1 MALRVYGIGKSPSGV
16 QYNAAIYDIS
26 YSGSESSF
34 DIAKGG
40 IKIEWR
46 GDNDN
51 DVHSPILGSIASIDM
66 LIPVTNTTLNTF
78 VDDVRTSKEG
88 RFLLEI
94 EIQSGAKVWRGIV
107 TPDAL
112 STETDES
119 PVYRCSITAVCGLA
133 MLKKVPY
140 LNAGALYYGTDRL
153 TTHLINALA
162 KLAHV
167 STFWGTD
174 DAFLETSLDWW
185 ATGMTANDANDPLY
199 LGYIDHAA
207 FYNFDK
213 NGSIDDDVLSCYD
226 VLKYICLSFGAR
238 IRMRDA
244 VYVVEQIDYR
254 ANTTYNWRSYKKSG
268 AQKTY
273 GAYSGVLNV
282 NQTKAS
288 ASKLTYVTYDYQTQT
303 SKAKAV
309 YEVRLRRNF
318 WQNIILQEGQT
329 YNFNQTISS
338 QSGSLTTRIR
348 GTFFITIENTGYSG
362 SANDIIMPE
371 ISMIIKVGSNYL
383 KRDITYSN
391 FSIYYSDAEWSPTS
405 TNRFKLVAPGQTFAG
420 LGESITF
427 IQSFDFITPSLP
439 NDGLSNQVSAFISDI
454 RKNDGVS
461 VPLSEF
467 GISWDAGGLYME
479 VFDAGTPNVQ
489 EDEVLYESD
498 NPDEGTDIWETRL
511 RVGSGSL
518 NYLGA
523 VLNSNATVSYSDW
536 GQGSGTRNKALGALL
551 TKRVQD
557 GRLRV
562 KKRLNGQLY
571 GDQCNGVRKLL
582 STSDGI
588 DWLDMRVV
596 WSPTENIID
605 GTWLEMDYGTTSD
618 VKTPVKVKILSGGT
632 NNPTV
637 INPTSTSPTTGG
649 NSPFMA
655 NPPGAILNPLSFNSL
670 NTAITKGATVT
681 SISVGTALAGNEFAS
696 GDKVKIVNP
705 VTGQFQTF
713 TVASAP
719 SAGATSISV
728 NSATADFDIPQN
740 AGLFVQLTPQAGGGG
755 VADGDKGDI
764 TVSSSGTVWTIDNNV
779 ISNAKIRQSAALSV
793 VGRSANSTGDVAD
806 IAAANSGDVLIRKLS
821 NVLEFGKLMNTSFDD
836 ATITSSRLFLNSG
849 VLVGR
854 VLSGSGSGASLN
866 KTQVYSFLGISGAGG
881 RIPIFTAAETI
892 STDADLTYASD
903 RLGAKMY
910 INSGSDLYTA
920 VTFGTGAGTSPTLT
934 DISGGCNFVRVK
946 FTTGTSPSASADV
959 LQITLPVAF
968 LSEQCPVLSAYNANA
983 AGQMANFYTDPTTTT
998 ITLKITTALSA
1009 STDYDIGFVI
1019 FGR

>member
-1 MALRVYGIGKSPSGV
+1 MALRIYGIGKAPDGT
-16 QYNAAIYDIS
+16 QYNAAIYDTDWV
-26 YSGSESSF
+26 SSDSAF
-34 DIAKGG
+34 QIAKGG
-40 IKIEWR
+40 INIEWKS
-46 GDNDN
+46 DNDS
-51 DVHSPILGSIASIDM
+51 DILSPIYGSSASVDM
-66 LIPVTNTTLNTF
+66 LINVSETGLGTF
-78 VDDVRTSKEG
+78 VNDLRTSKEG
-88 RFLLEI
+88 RFFLEI
-94 EIQSGAKVWRGIV
+94 ATQAGAKIWRGIIA
-107 TPDAL
+107 PDAL
-112 STETDES
+112 GNETDEG
-119 PVYRCSITAVCGLA
+119 PIYRVTITASCGLA
-133 MLKKVPY
+133 LLKKVPY
-140 LNAGALYYGTDRL
+140 LNSGALYYGRYRL
-153 TTHLINALA
+153 TQHLVNALG

-167 STFWGTD
+167 STFWAAD

-185 ATGMTANDANDPLY
+185 EATMTANDANDPLY
-199 LGYIDHAA
+199 LSYVDHAA
-207 FYNFDK
+207 FYDFK
-213 NGSIDDDVLSCYD
+213 TKGGIDDDVLSCYD
-226 VLKYICLSFGAR
+226 VIKHICLAFGCR

-244 VYVVEQIDYR
+244 KFVVEQIDYR
-254 ANTTYNWRSYKKSG
+254 ENSTYNWRSYKKNG
-268 AQKTY
+268 DQKTY
-273 GAYSGVLNV
+273 GAYSGTLSVD
-282 NQTKAS
+282 QTEAN
-288 ASKLTYVTYDYQTQT
+288 AAKLSYAAYDYVSQI
-303 SKAKAV
+303 AKARAF
-309 YEVRLRRNF
+309 YEVRMRRNF
-318 WQNIILQEGQT
+318 WQNIILAQGT
-329 YNFNQTISS
+329 TFNFNQTISS
-338 QSGSLTTRIR
+338 QSGAVTLRIR
-348 GTFFITIENTGYSG
+348 GTFFITIKNNTYSG
-362 SANDIIMPE
+362 QSSDVIIPQ
-371 ISMIIKVGSNYL
+371 INIKLKIGDRYL
-383 KRDITYSN
+383 KRAVTFSN
-391 FSIYYSDAEWSPTS
+391 FSTFNENAEWTTVSTDNFVLVSGGQKVPPTNS
-405 TNRFKLVAPGQTFAG
+405 TASYVQG
-420 LGESITF
+420 L
-427 IQSFDFITPSLP
+427 DFITPPLP
-439 NDGLSNQVSAFISDI
+439 ADGDLNSISATFEQLK
-454 RKNDGVS
+454 KNDGSDVDETQFTITWS
-461 VPLSEF
+461 
-467 GISWDAGGLYME
+467 AGGLWME
-479 VFDAGTPNVQ
+479 VYDSGTPDVQ
-489 EDEVLYESD
+489 EDEILYESENAD
-498 NPDEGTDIWETRL
+498 GGTDTWEQNVRI
-511 RVGSGSL
+511 GSGSV

-523 VLNSNATVSYSDW
+523 VVNSTASSGLSAW
-536 GQGSGTRNKALGALL
+536 GQGSGTRDKALTSLMV
-551 TKRVQD
+551 KRAAD

-562 KKRLNGQLY
+562 KKRLNAQLY
-571 GDQCNGVRKLL
+571 GDGCNQVRKLL
-582 STSDGI
+582 TTSDSLK
-588 DWLDMRVV
+588 WLDMRVK
-596 WSPTENIID
+596 WSVTENIVD
-605 GTWLEMDYGTTSD
+605 GTWLEMVYGNSN

-793 VGRSANSTGDVAD
+793 IGRSANSTGDVAD
-806 IAAANSGDVLIRKLS
+806 IAAGTNGHVLRLSGGTLG
-821 NVLEFGKLMNTSFDD
+821 FGTLV
-836 ATITSSRLFLNSG
+836 TSSFADGTIAPNRLFLSENT
-849 VLVGR
+849 LAGR
-854 VLSGSGSGASLN
+854 VLSGSGSGASLG
-866 KTQVYSFLGISGAGG
+866 KTQIYSLLGITGTAD

-910 INSGSDLYTA
+910 INSGSDLYTT

-968 LSEQCPVLSAYNANA
+968 LNEQCPVLSAYNVNA
-983 AGQMANFYTDPTTTT
+983 AGQMTNFYTDPTTTT

-1009 STDYDIGFVI
+1009 STAYDIGFVI

>member
-94 EIQSGAKVWRGIV
+94 EIQSGAKVWRGII

-153 TTHLINALA
+153 TTHLINALG

-254 ANTTYNWRSYKKSG
+254 ANTAYNWRSYKKSG

-338 QSGSLTTRIR
+338 QSGAVTARIR

-427 IQSFDFITPSLP
+427 IQSFDFITPALP
-439 NDGLSNQVSAFISDI
+439 GDGLNNQVSAFISDI

-571 GDQCNGVRKLL
+571 GDQCNSVRKLL

-793 VGRSANSTGDVAD
+793 IGRSANSTGNVAD
-806 IAAANSGDVLIRKLS
+806 IAAGTDGHVLRRSGTTLDFGQVDTAGIANSAVTLAKIASIAS
-821 NVLEFGKLMNTSFDD
+821 NRILANVTASNAAPQAITVAQMYTLMGITGTSG
-836 ATITSSRLFLNSG
+836 RLAVFT
-849 VLVGR
+849 
-854 VLSGSGSGASLN
+854 GAN
-866 KTQVYSFLGISGAGG
+866 A
-881 RIPIFTAAETI
+881 I
-892 STDADLTYASD
+892 STDADITYSSGK
-903 RLGAKMY
+903 LEAKQFA
-910 INSGSDLYTA
+910 NSGTDLYFSSNVA
-920 VTFGTGAGTSPTLT
+920 FGVAAGTGPTVNNIT
-934 DISGGCNFVRVK
+934 GGANWISFS
-946 FTTGTSPSASADV
+946 FITGTSCPTGGAIFTITFPFAFANGSCVVFSNQAGVTADWRVSSQQDASFTISCSTQLTD
-959 LQITLPVAF
+959 T
-968 LSEQCPVLSAYNANA
+968 SAY
-983 AGQMANFYTDPTTTT
+983 GINF
-998 ITLKITTALSA
+998 
-1009 STDYDIGFVI
+1009 FI
-1019 FGR
+1019 FGF

>member
-1 MALRVYGIGKSPSGV
+1 
-16 QYNAAIYDIS
+16 
-26 YSGSESSF
+26 
-34 DIAKGG
+34 
-40 IKIEWR
+40 
-46 GDNDN
+46 
-51 DVHSPILGSIASIDM
+51 
-66 LIPVTNTTLNTF
+66 
-78 VDDVRTSKEG
+78 
-88 RFLLEI
+88 
-94 EIQSGAKVWRGIV
+94 
-107 TPDAL
+107 
-112 STETDES
+112 
-119 PVYRCSITAVCGLA
+119 
-133 MLKKVPY
+133 
-140 LNAGALYYGTDRL
+140 
-153 TTHLINALA
+153 
-162 KLAHV
+162 
-167 STFWGTD
+167 
-174 DAFLETSLDWW
+174 
-185 ATGMTANDANDPLY
+185 
-199 LGYIDHAA
+199 
-207 FYNFDK
+207 
-213 NGSIDDDVLSCYD
+213 
-226 VLKYICLSFGAR
+226 
-238 IRMRDA
+238 
-244 VYVVEQIDYR
+244 
-254 ANTTYNWRSYKKSG
+254 
-268 AQKTY
+268 
-273 GAYSGVLNV
+273 
-282 NQTKAS
+282 
-288 ASKLTYVTYDYQTQT
+288 
-303 SKAKAV
+303 
-309 YEVRLRRNF
+309 
-318 WQNIILQEGQT
+318 
-329 YNFNQTISS
+329 
-338 QSGSLTTRIR
+338 
-348 GTFFITIENTGYSG
+348 
-362 SANDIIMPE
+362 
-371 ISMIIKVGSNYL
+371 
-383 KRDITYSN
+383 
-391 FSIYYSDAEWSPTS
+391 
-405 TNRFKLVAPGQTFAG
+405 LVAPGQTFAG

-427 IQSFDFITPSLP
+427 IQSFDFITPALP
-439 NDGLSNQVSAFISDI
+439 GDGLNNQVSAFISDI

-571 GDQCNGVRKLL
+571 GDQCNSVRKLL

-728 NSATADFDIPQN
+728 NSATAAFDIPQN

-764 TVSSSGTVWTIDNNV
+764 TVSSSGTVWTIDSNV
-779 ISNAKIRQSAALSV
+779 ISNAKFRQSAALSV

-806 IAAANSGDVLIRKLS
+806 IAAGTSGHVLRLS
-821 NVLEFGKLMNTSFDD
+821 GSTLGFGTLL
-836 ATITSSRLFLNSG
+836 TSSFADGTIASNRLFLTENT
-849 VLVGR
+849 LVGR
-854 VLSGSGSGASLN
+854 VLSGSGNAANLG
-866 KTQVYSFLGISGAGG
+866 KTQIYSLLGITGTAD
-881 RIPIFTAAETI
+881 RIPIFTASETI

-910 INSGSDLYTA
+910 INSGSDLYTT
-920 VTFGTGAGTSPTLT
+920 VTFGAGSGTSPTLT

-968 LSEQCPVLSAYNANA
+968 LNEQCPALSAYNANA
-983 AGQMANFYTDPTTTT
+983 AGQMTNFYTDPTTTT

-1009 STDYDIGFVI
+1009 STAYDIGFVI